1 MALYNKEQLVVL
13 FLIAV
18 LLAGSALWQLR
29 QPAASGAR
37 IPQQAYAYE
46 LAGGAPAPGIY
57 RFDSQQTLGQLFAEA
72 QVPAAGCEHPGRAVA
87 NGSRIVVGNPVLIE
101 PMRAQDRI
109 NCFLP
114 IALQSATAEDLDL
127 IPGMGEKTARAI
139 IDYRD
144 RAGGIRDC
152 GELTRIEGIG
162 AKKLERFRPYL
173 MVEN

>member
-1 MALYNKEQLVVL
+1 MALYNKEQLVIL
-13 FLIAV
+13 FLIAT
-18 LLAGSALWQLR
+18 LLAGSALWQR
-29 QPAASGAR
+29 RPPAANCGSAPR
-37 IPQQAYAYE
+37 QAFAYE

-57 RFDSQQTLGQLFAEA
+57 RFDSPQTLGQLLAA
-72 QVPAAGCEHPGRAVA
+72 GQVPAGVRAQAGKAVA
-87 NGSRIVVGNPVLIE
+87 NGSRIVVGSPVVIE
-101 PMRAQDRI
+101 PMRPQDRI

-114 IALQSATAEDLDL
+114 IALESATAGDLRL

-144 RAGGIRDC
+144 RAGGIRDLA
-152 GELTRIEGIG
+152 ELQRIEGIG